1 MHVKRGGAGM
11 SEYAPTTADV
21 RAGYTVM
28 HPSGPGEYVVVS
40 REESDAEFDRWLQS
54 VKAAAWEEGALWAA
68 VECGAIKD
76 ERNAWLASGDNPYE
90 PASGRRPF
98 ANETFTAE
106 PSPTKPLPKKEQG

>member
-1 MHVKRGGAGM
+1 M
-11 SEYAPTTADV
+11 SERHMPTEAQV
-21 RAGYTVM
+21 RELVTEW
-28 HPSGPGEYVVVS
+28 HW
-40 REESDAEFDRWLQS
+40 SDDEFDRWLQS

-90 PASGRRPF
+90 PASSRKPF